1 MKRSFMGLVLVLAG
15 ISGHAVADSHDIV
28 ITPSG
33 TAPSLQGSADNFTGQ
48 VIIDLLTPPSLTT
61 PAASGQVTFAP
72 GARTAWHSH
81 PAGQMLILTS
91 GKGWIE
97 KEGEPKKVIKT
108 GDIVWIPA
116 GVKHWH
122 GATNITSMSH
132 IAVTYILNGKNAD
145 WLEPVSDAQYLSQ

>member
-1 MKRSFMGLVLVLAG
+1 MKRSFTGLALVLAG
-15 ISGHAVADSHDIV
+15 ITGQAVAESHDIV

-33 TAPSLQGSADNFTGQ
+33 TSPSLQGAAENFTGK
-48 VIIDLLTPPSLTT
+48 VIIDMLTPPSLAT

-81 PAGQMLILTS
+81 PAGQMLIVTS

-97 KEGEPKKVIKT
+97 KEGEPKKIIRT
-108 GDIVWIPA
+108 GDTVWIPA

-122 GATNITSMSH
+122 GATNITAMSH
-132 IAVTYILNGKNAD
+132 IAVTYIRDGKNAD
-145 WLEPVSDAQYLSQ
+145 WFGPVSDAQYN